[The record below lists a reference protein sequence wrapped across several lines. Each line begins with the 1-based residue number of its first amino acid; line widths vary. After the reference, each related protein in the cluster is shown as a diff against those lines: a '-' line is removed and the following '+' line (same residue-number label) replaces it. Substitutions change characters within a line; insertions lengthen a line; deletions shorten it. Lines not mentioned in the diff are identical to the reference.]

1 VSKTAALFT
10 PITLRGLTAPHRL
23 WVAPMCQYSAVDGVV
38 QPWHHVHL
46 GEFAIGRAGLVITEA
61 AAVVQ
66 EGRITPD
73 DAGLWNEAQR
83 DAWKGIVKFS
93 HSQGVPIAI
102 QLAHAGRK
110 ASTRSPFTPGETALE
125 PREGGWVTNAP
136 SAVPFGRLPVPHEME
151 LSEIQ
156 ELVSAFGRSATF
168 AVEAGFDAIELHAAH
183 GYLLHEFMSPLANLR
198 DDAYGGDFDNRVRI
212 VVEIVAVMREAMPE
226 TMPLFVRISAT
237 DWLAGG
243 WDLDQS
249 VELAKRLEPLGVDLI
264 DVSSGGLSPDQ
275 EIALGPGYQMPFA
288 QAISDAVSSM
298 AVGTVG
304 MITESTQA
312 EDALVSGVADV
323 VLMGRQFLREP
334 RYALRAATELGH
346 DLEWPGQYLRAKG

>member
-1 VSKTAALFT
+1 MTPPALFT

-61 AAVVQ
+61 AAVVP

-83 DAWKGIVKFS
+83 DAWMGIVKFS

-125 PREGGWVTNAP
+125 PNEGGWVTNAP

-156 ELVSAFGRSATF
+156 ELVSAFGRSAAF

-198 DDAYGGDFDNRVRI
+198 DDAYGGDYDNRVRL
-212 VVEIVAVMREAMPE
+212 VEEIVAVMREAIPE
-226 TMPLFVRISAT
+226 GMPLFVRISAT
-237 DWLAGG
+237 DWIAGG
-243 WDLDQS
+243 WDIDQS
-249 VELAKRLEPLGVDLI
+249 VELAKRLEALGVDLI
-264 DVSSGGLSPDQ
+264 DVSSGGLSPEQ

-312 EDALVSGVADV
+312 EDALGSGLADV

-334 RYALRAATELGH
+334 RYALRAAAELGH
-346 DLEWPGQYLRAKG
+346 DLEWPGQYLRAKI